1 MKYSNVKSLSNS
13 QFKRLV
19 GIQPSTFQE
28 MMTVLNAV
36 PKNHSRGRPPALSIE
51 DQLLLTLS
59 YWREYRTLF
68 HVAMTYGI
76 HESNASRIVQKIEN
90 ILIKSELFHLPKKL
104 PRGEGIDWEVVVV
117 DATEMTIER
126 PKKNKKNTI
135 AVKRNAIRSKLSSS
149 FIMKQ
154 SSFYR

>member
-1 MKYSNVKSLSNS
+1 MKYLNVKSLSNS

-104 PRGEGIDWEVVVV
+104 PRGEGLDWEVVVV

-126 PKKNKKNTI
+126 PKKTEK
-135 AVKRNAIRSKLSSS
+135 VL
-149 FIMKQ
+149 
-154 SSFYR
+154 